1 MSYLRFGSFIPPIH
15 PLRENPSLCLERDME
30 LIVHLDKLGY
40 NEAWVG
46 EHHSAGTELIAS
58 PELIIGAVAERTKNI
73 KLGTGV
79 SSLPYHHPLILA
91 DRFMQLH
98 HMTRGRAMFG
108 AGPGALVS
116 DAKMMGIQSDKQ
128 RDMMEAALECILKL
142 FRGET
147 VTLKTD
153 WFELTEARL
162 QLRPYGGGEIEV
174 ATACMVSPSGP
185 RAAGRLG
192 TGLMSLSAT
201 TPEARNAAGTHW
213 DVAVEMGKRHGHALQ
228 RKDWRM
234 VGLIHVAE
242 TREKALNDVKYS
254 LDEWVQ
260 YFEDVAVLPMVPPDR
275 KGDAAQ
281 FLMDTGRA
289 VIGTPDDA
297 VRQIEM
303 LQKAS
308 GGFGCYLIT
317 DANWTSFANKLR
329 SYELVAQ
336 YVFPK
341 FQNLNVNRTISN
353 EWVKERQK
361 DFKASAQAATKQQ
374 IDKHK
379 AEQDALAAARNK
391 AAE

>member
-1 MSYLRFGSFIPPIH
+1 MNYLRFGTFIPPIH
-15 PLRENPSLCLERDME
+15 PLRENPTLCLERDME
-30 LIVHLDKLGY
+30 LIVALDKWGY
-40 NEAWVG
+40 DEAWIG

-58 PELIIGAVAERTKNI
+58 PELIIAAVAERTKNI

-91 DRFMQLH
+91 DRIMQLH

-116 DAKMMGIQSDKQ
+116 DAKMMGLVTEKQ
-128 RDMMEAALECILKL
+128 RDMMEEALACILKL

-147 VTLKTD
+147 VTYKAD
-153 WFELTEARL
+153 WFELKDARL
-162 QLRPYGGGEIEV
+162 QLHPYGGRPIEV

-201 TPEARNAAGTHW
+201 APEALAAAGKNW
-213 DVAVEMGKRHGHALQ
+213 DIAVEMGARNGHALD

-242 TREKALNDVKYS
+242 TRDKAMQDVQYS
-254 LDEWVQ
+254 LREWVQ
-260 YFEDVAVLPMVPPDR
+260 YFEDVAVLPMVPPER
-275 KGDAAQ
+275 KGDPAQ
-281 FLMDTGRA
+281 FLVETGRA

-297 VRQIEM
+297 VKQIEM

-308 GGFGCYLIT
+308 GGFGTYLIT
-317 DANWTSFANKLR
+317 DANWTTFANKLR

-336 YVFPK
+336 YVFPR
-341 FQNLNVNRTISN
+341 FQNSNVNREASN
-353 EWVKERQK
+353 TWTKERQK
-361 DFKASAQAATKQQ
+361 DFKASHQHATQQQ
-374 IDKHK
+374 IDRHA
-379 AEQDALAAARNK
+379 AEQAARALGK
-391 AAE
+391 KSAAE

>member
-1 MSYLRFGSFIPPIH
+1 MSYLRFGTFIPPIH
-15 PLRENPSLCLERDME
+15 PLRENPTLCLERDME
-30 LIVHLDKLGY
+30 LIVALDTWGY
-40 NEAWVG
+40 DEAWIG

-58 PELIIGAVAERTKNI
+58 PELIIAAVAERTKNI

-91 DRFMQLH
+91 DRIMQLH

-116 DAKMMGIQSDKQ
+116 DAKMMGLVTEKQ

-153 WFELTEARL
+153 WFELKDARL
-162 QLRPYGGGEIEV
+162 QLHPYGGRPIEV

-201 TPEARNAAGTHW
+201 APEALAAAGANW
-213 DVAVEMGKRHGHALQ
+213 DIAVEMGRRHGHTLD

-242 TREKALNDVKYS
+242 TREKAMQDVQYS
-254 LDEWVQ
+254 LHEWCQ
-260 YFEDVAVLPMVPPDR
+260 YFEDVAVLPMVPPER
-275 KGDAAQ
+275 KGDPAQ
-281 FLMDTGRA
+281 FLIETGRA

-297 VRQIEM
+297 ARQIEM

-308 GGFGCYLIT
+308 GGFGTYLIT
-317 DANWTSFANKLR
+317 DANWTTFANKLR

-336 YVFPK
+336 YVFPR
-341 FQNLNVNRTISN
+341 FQNSNVNREASN
-353 EWVKERQK
+353 TWTKERQK
-361 DFKASAQAATKQQ
+361 DFKASHQRATQQQ
-374 IDKHK
+374 IDRHA
-379 AEQDALAAARNK
+379 AEQAARTHDK
-391 AAE
+391 KSAAE

>member
-1 MSYLRFGSFIPPIH
+1 
-15 PLRENPSLCLERDME
+15 
-30 LIVHLDKLGY
+30 
-40 NEAWVG
+40 
-46 EHHSAGTELIAS
+46 
-58 PELIIGAVAERTKNI
+58 
-73 KLGTGV
+73 
-79 SSLPYHHPLILA
+79 
-91 DRFMQLH
+91 
-98 HMTRGRAMFG
+98 
-108 AGPGALVS
+108 
-116 DAKMMGIQSDKQ
+116 
-128 RDMMEAALECILKL
+128 LKL

-153 WFELTEARL
+153 WFELKDARL
-162 QLRPYGGGEIEV
+162 QLRPYGGRDIDV
-174 ATACMVSPSGP
+174 ATACMASPSGP

-201 TPEARNAAGTHW
+201 APEALKVASANW
-213 DVAVEMGKRHGHALQ
+213 DIAVDMGKRHGHALE

-242 TREKALNDVKYS
+242 TREKALADVGYS

-260 YFEDVAVLPMVPPDR
+260 YFEDVAVIPMVPPDR
-275 KGDAAQ
+275 KGDAAT
-281 FLMDTGRA
+281 FLMETGRA

-303 LQKAS
+303 LQQAS
-308 GGFGCYLIT
+308 GGFGAYLIT
-317 DANWTSFANKLR
+317 DANWTTFANKMR

-341 FQNLNVNRTISN
+341 FQNLNVNRDFSN
-353 EWVKERQK
+353 AWVKERHN
-361 DFKASAQAATKQQ
+361 DFKTSMQRATQQQ

-379 AEQDALAAARNK
+379 AEQDALAGAKRA

>member
-1 MSYLRFGSFIPPIH
+1 MIHLRFGSFIPPIH

-30 LIVHLDKLGY
+30 LIVALDRLGY
-40 NEAWVG
+40 DEAWIG

-58 PELIIGAVAERTKNI
+58 PELIIAAVAERTKHI
-73 KLGTGV
+73 RLGTGV
-79 SSLPYHHPLILA
+79 NSLPYHHPLILA
-91 DRFMQLH
+91 DRIMQLH

-116 DAKMMGIQSDKQ
+116 DAKMMGIVTDKQ
-128 RDMMEAALECILKL
+128 RDMMEVALECILKL

-153 WFELTEARL
+153 WFELKDARL
-162 QLRPYGGGEIEV
+162 QLRPYGGRAIEV

-201 TPEARNAAGTHW
+201 SPEALKNAGANW
-213 DVAVEMGKRHGHALQ
+213 DIAVEMGRRHGHALD
-228 RKDWRM
+228 RGDWRM

-242 TREKALNDVKYS
+242 TREKAMADVRYS
-254 LDEWVQ
+254 IDDWVQ
-260 YFEDVAVLPMVPPDR
+260 YFEDVAVLPMVPPER
-275 KGDAAQ
+275 KGDAAS
-281 FLMDTGRA
+281 FLVETGRA

-297 VRQIEM
+297 IRQVEM

-308 GGFGCYLIT
+308 GGFGTYLIT
-317 DANWTSFANKLR
+317 DANWTTFANKLR

-341 FQNLNVNRTISN
+341 VQNLNVNRDASN
-353 EWVKERQK
+353 AWTKERQK
-361 DFKASAQAATKQQ
+361 DFKASHERAAQQQ
-374 IDKHK
+374 IAKHK
-379 AEQDALAAARNK
+379 AEHEALAGARK
-391 AAE
+391 TAAE

>member
-1 MSYLRFGSFIPPIH
+1 MTYLRFGSFIPPIH
-15 PLRENPSLCLERDME
+15 PLRENPMLCLERDME

-40 NEAWVG
+40 DEAWIG

-58 PELIIGAVAERTKNI
+58 PELIIAAVAERTKYI

-91 DRFMQLH
+91 DRIMQLH

-116 DAKMMGIQSDKQ
+116 DAKMMGLVTEKQ
-128 RDMMEAALECILKL
+128 REMMEVALECILKL

-147 VTLKTD
+147 VTMKTD
-153 WFELTEARL
+153 WFELKDASL
-162 QLRPYGGGEIEV
+162 QLRPYGGRDIEV
-174 ATACMVSPSGP
+174 ATACMASPSGP

-201 TPEARNAAGTHW
+201 APEALKVAGANW
-213 DVAVEMGKRHGHALQ
+213 DIAVEMGLRHGHKLE

-242 TREKALNDVKYS
+242 TREKALAEVTYS
-254 LDEWVQ
+254 LEEWAQ
-260 YFEDVAVLPMVPPDR
+260 YFEDVAVIPMVPPDR
-275 KGDAAQ
+275 KGDAAT
-281 FLMDTGRA
+281 FLIETGRA

-308 GGFGCYLIT
+308 GGFGTYLIT
-317 DANWTSFANKLR
+317 DANWTTFENKKR

-341 FQNLNVNRTISN
+341 FQGLNANRETSN
-353 EWVKERQK
+353 AWVKERHG
-361 DFKASAQAATKQQ
+361 DFKASMQLATQQQ

-379 AEQDALAAARNK
+379 AEQDALAAAKRA